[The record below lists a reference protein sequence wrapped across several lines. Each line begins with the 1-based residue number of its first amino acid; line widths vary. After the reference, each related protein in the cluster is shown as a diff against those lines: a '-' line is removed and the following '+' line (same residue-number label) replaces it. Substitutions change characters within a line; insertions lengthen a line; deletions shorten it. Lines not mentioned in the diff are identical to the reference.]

1 METTIKRDTPNLTI
15 GGIFQTLLENT
26 NRKESITTYTE
37 VATETRTKKYY
48 KDNTKCLQRTFIKL
62 RDSIRP
68 EYILFLSR
76 E

>member
-37 VATETRTKKYY
+37 VATETRTRKYC
-48 KDNTKCLQRTFIKL
+48 KGHTKGLEMNLYQN
-62 RDSIRP
+62 
-68 EYILFLSR
+68 
-76 E
+76 